1 MTKDDKDILYQ
12 VIEIATAQAKI
23 DYGILITLITQG
35 NKHKVIVFNEEGE
48 EYCSTKISV
57 EDGMIVLTGLYDKPF
72 KMSPV
77 PAALVAVL
85 YA

>member
-1 MTKDDKDILYQ
+1 MTPYKAILLQ
-12 VIEIATAQAKI
+12 IIEAANDQAKI
-23 DYGILITLITQG
+23 DYDCTITLVEDKDT
-35 NKHKVIVFNEEGE
+35 HKVIMFNDEGE
-48 EYCSTKISV
+48 ESCSAKIYM
-57 EDGMIVLTGLYDKPF
+57 EDGLLVLDGLYDKPF